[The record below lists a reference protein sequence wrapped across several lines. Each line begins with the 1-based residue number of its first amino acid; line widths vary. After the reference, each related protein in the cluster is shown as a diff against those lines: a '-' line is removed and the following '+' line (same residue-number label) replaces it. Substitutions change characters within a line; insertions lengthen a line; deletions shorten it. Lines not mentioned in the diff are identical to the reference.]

1 MHFTPI
7 LSTGCLFHLPLEEIF
22 FLAKESGFLGIELI
36 LNEPKLINQ
45 LDLLISLD
53 KILPIL
59 SLHAP
64 FRNHSLWGGHLK
76 AWEKT
81 IDIAAKLTQVK
92 NITFHP
98 PIFRLGQM
106 GHFWWFTKSKN
117 LPKDLNSQ
125 VPLSLENMPCPEY
138 NLITKKILITYIKQC
153 QDKNIK
159 FTLDVCHLGI
169 SGGNILKVFDVIEWD
184 IVNNIHF
191 SDIKGF
197 REHLFPGEGELP
209 LKEFS
214 DNLKKSSF
222 KGLFTLEVGPTSLP
236 QTKKD
241 IVTKLKLFLNTFL
254 YSSS

>member
-1 MHFTPI
+1 MNFTPI

-36 LNEPKLINQ
+36 LNDPNLVNQ
-45 LDLLISLD
+45 SNLLTSLD
-53 KILPIL
+53 KMLPIL

-81 IDIAAKLTQVK
+81 IDIAAKLPQVK

-98 PIFRLGQM
+98 PVFRLGQI

-125 VPLSLENMPCPEY
+125 VPLSLENMPCSEH
-138 NLITKKILITYIKQC
+138 NLITKKMISTYIKQC
-153 QDKNIK
+153 QDKNMK

-209 LKEFS
+209 LQKFVTK
-214 DNLKKSSF
+214 LHKTSF
-222 KGLFTLEVGPTSLP
+222 NGLFTLEVSPATLP
-236 QTKKD
+236 QKKTKIIK
-241 IVTKLKLFLNTFL
+241 KLQFFLENFL
-254 YSSS
+254 PHT